1 MNAPASK
8 PFNWRVFLLLTAG
21 IIAAIV
27 GMLIFRIATDSPP
40 PPPKHD
46 EESAEHPTPSEP
58 EVDVQAVQEE
68 AWRWIQPRLGNAD
81 ERTKKATSALIG
93 RIESF
98 FESRKSGANAFAEAA
113 LGWGSKWELIKSR
126 EGHRKFIAEQF
137 SNYIFSQKELATLLE
152 QSANEY
158 AQELKA
164 VENEFLVQVRADLA
178 DLPPVALPAF
188 SNESVLRSEFSKIV
202 ETVVAEVAQDL
213 SIDVIDV
220 GRAITSF
227 AVDKVVPIVVTK
239 TLTAV
244 ATRMGVSGAIIG
256 TGAASS
262 WATSGAGIVI
272 TIAVDALLD
281 WIIGWFHDPVGDLAA
296 RVSTSLED
304 VSRSITTGDPEA
316 WAVRNRVEEMTKG
329 HSDQRLRTRAEEVLV
344 SIEKGGALGLKH
356 ALVTV
361 AELQATS
368 RREAMRRLVYQK
380 GR

>member
-1 MNAPASK
+1 M
-8 PFNWRVFLLLTAG
+8 
-21 IIAAIV
+21 I
-27 GMLIFRIATDSPP
+27 IFRIATDSPP
-40 PPPKHD
+40 PPPKHG
-46 EESAEHPTPSEP
+46 EESVERPTQSEP

-68 AWRWIQPRLGNAD
+68 AWQRIQPRLAEAD
-81 ERTKKATSALIG
+81 EGTKKATSALIG

-98 FESRKSGANAFAEAA
+98 FESRKSGANSFAEAA

-126 EGHRKFIAEQF
+126 ERHRKFIAEQF
-137 SNYIFSQKELATLLE
+137 SEYIFSQQELATLLE
-152 QSANEY
+152 QAANEY

-213 SIDVIDV
+213 SIDV
-220 GRAITSF
+220 GREISSF
-227 AVDKVVPIVVTK
+227 AVGEVVAFVVTK

-244 ATRMGVSGAIIG
+244 ATRMGISGAIIG

-262 WATSGAGIVI
+262 WATFGAGIVI
-272 TIAVDALLD
+272 GIAVDALLD
-281 WIIGWFHDPVGDLAA
+281 WIIGWFRDPVGDLAA
-296 RVSTSLED
+296 RVSTSLDD
-304 VSRSITTGDPEA
+304 VSRSITTGDPDT
-316 WAVRNRVEEMTKG
+316 WAVRNRVEEMAKG
-329 HSDQRLRTRAEEVLV
+329 HSDQRLRTRAEEVLA

-361 AELQATS
+361 AELQASS
-368 RREAMRRLVYQK
+368 RREAIRRLVY
-380 GR
+380 

>member
-27 GMLIFRIATDSPP
+27 GMMIFRIATDSPP
-40 PPPKHD
+40 PPPKHG
-46 EESAEHPTPSEP
+46 EESAERTTQSER
-58 EVDVQAVQEE
+58 EADVQAVQEE
-68 AWRWIQPRLGNAD
+68 AWRRIQPRLADAD
-81 ERTKKATSALIG
+81 EGTKKATSALIG

-98 FESRKSGANAFAEAA
+98 FESRESGANAFAEAA

-137 SNYIFSQKELATLLE
+137 SEYIFSKKELATLLE
-152 QSANEY
+152 QAANEY
-158 AQELKA
+158 AQELEA

-213 SIDVIDV
+213 SIDV
-220 GRAITSF
+220 GREITSF
-227 AVDKVVPIVVTK
+227 AVGEVVALVVTK

-244 ATRMGVSGAIIG
+244 ATRMGISGAIIG

-262 WATSGAGIVI
+262 WATLGAGIVI
-272 TIAVDALLD
+272 GIAVDALLD
-281 WIIGWFHDPVGDLAA
+281 WIIGWFHDPVGDLAV
-296 RVSTSLED
+296 RVSTSLDD
-304 VSRSITTGDPEA
+304 VSRSITTGDPDA
-316 WAVRNRVEEMTKG
+316 WKVCNRIEEMAKG
-329 HSDQRLRTRAEEVLV
+329 HSDQRLRTKAEGVLV

-356 ALVTV
+356 ALLTV
-361 AELQATS
+361 AELQDTS

-380 GR
+380 GEL